1 MRGPVN
7 QPVRLSGFADYRGVF
22 GGLWDGSTLSYVVA
36 HFFANGGRQ
45 AIVVRVVNGARPA
58 TLAIPADNFELT
70 LEARSPGGRELLRAS
85 VDYDNIPDAQT
96 DRFNLIVQRVPSADS
111 SLVED
116 QEIFSKA
123 SVLPDS
129 DRYIGDLLIQSE
141 LVRIRGAV
149 PLKRPDRTVAD
160 TPGYPVSY
168 IRSMNDGDDGLPL
181 TDYDI
186 IGSATEGTGLFAL
199 GEDQDFAMLCVPP
212 LERDRDIGPA
222 VLLAAGRFCRRRRAM
237 MIADAPATWRSVAEA
252 SAGIGALN
260 FSSDNVAMYFPR
272 LWLHDPL
279 LGRESDFPPC
289 GSVAGILAALEGR
302 VGIWERPRP
311 VQAALRSGTRL
322 SLKIGEDDSRAL
334 EAMGLNCLRRFP
346 GGIRSV
352 DGFHTMAGAQ
362 SPKSHWK
369 YLPIRRL
376 TLMILR
382 SLEQG
387 TKWVVFEPNDELLW
401 ARVSAQVEAYLEVLF
416 ENGAFEG
423 STPETTFFVKCDNE
437 TTRPEDMRR
446 GRVNI
451 IVGFAPTS
459 PGDFL
464 SFTISQRVNETVI
477 RPSEYDPYAVY
488 LT

>member
-7 QPVRLSGFADYRGVF
+7 QPVQLASFADYRRVF
-22 GGLWDGSTLSYVVA
+22 GGLWEAGTLSYAVA

-45 AIVVRVVNGARPA
+45 AIIVRVVNGARPA
-58 TLAIPADNFELT
+58 TLAILADNFVLT
-70 LEARSPGGRELLRAS
+70 LEARNPGTHELLRAS
-85 VDYDNIPDAQT
+85 VDYDNSPDVQT

-129 DRYIGDLLIQSE
+129 ERYIGHLLIQSE
-141 LVRIRGAV
+141 LVRLVGEV

-160 TPGYPVSY
+160 RSGYPVSY
-168 IRSMNDGDDGLPL
+168 IHSRDDADDGLPL

-199 GEDQDFAMLCVPP
+199 GEDEDFAMLCVPP

-222 VLLAAGRFCRRRRAM
+222 VFLAAARFCRRRRAM
-237 MIADAPATWRSVAEA
+237 MIADAPASWRSVAEA
-252 SAGIGALN
+252 RAGIRTLN

-272 LWLHDPL
+272 LWLQDPL
-279 LGRESDFPPC
+279 LGRESEFPAC
-289 GSVAGILAALEGR
+289 GSVAGVLAALDGR

-311 VQAALRSGTRL
+311 VQAAMRSGTRL
-322 SLKIGEDDSRAL
+322 SLKIAESDSLSL

-352 DGFHTMAGAQ
+352 DGFHTMAGAE

-376 TLMILR
+376 TLMILK
-382 SLEQG
+382 SLEHG

-401 ARVSAQVEAYLEVLF
+401 ARVTAQVEEFLEGLF

-423 STPETTFFVKCDNE
+423 STPETTFFVKCDTE
-437 TTRPEDMRR
+437 TTRPEDIRR

-464 SFTISQRVNETVI
+464 SFVISQRVNETVI
-477 RPSEYDPYAVY
+477 RPSDYDPYAVY